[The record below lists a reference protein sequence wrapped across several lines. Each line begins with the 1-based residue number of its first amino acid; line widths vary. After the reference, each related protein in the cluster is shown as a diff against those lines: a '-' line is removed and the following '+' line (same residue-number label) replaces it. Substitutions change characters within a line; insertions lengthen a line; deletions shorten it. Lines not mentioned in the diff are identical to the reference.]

1 MMLEI
6 PGFLTPEQ
14 AEQFRDALLRQEWH
28 DGRNTA
34 GHMAARAKNNRQL
47 AADDPVAQQLSDFI
61 LGALGNNPLFL
72 SSALP
77 LKVVPPMFN
86 RYEGGGTY
94 GDHVDG
100 AIRSVPGT
108 PHRVRTDISCTLF
121 LSEPDSY
128 HGGELVVS
136 DTYGRHAVKLKAGD
150 MVLYPGTSL
159 HHVTPVTRGVRLAA
173 FFWVQSL
180 VRDDTQR
187 TMLFELDTAIQQ
199 LSADAPDNPAVLKLS
214 GVYHN
219 LLRQWSDT

>member
-1 MMLEI
+1 MVLQI
-6 PGFLTPEQ
+6 PGFLSHDQ
-14 AEQFRDALLRQEWH
+14 LAQFREALLAQSWQ
-28 DGRNTA
+28 DGRLTA
-34 GHMAARAKNNRQL
+34 GHMATSAKNNLQL
-47 AADDPVAQQLSDFI
+47 PPDNPVGKQLSDFV
-61 LGALGNNPLFL
+61 LNALGNSPRFL
-72 SSALP
+72 SAALP

-108 PHRVRTDISCTLF
+108 PHRIRTDISATLF
-121 LSEPDSY
+121 LSDPESY
-128 HGGELVVS
+128 DGGELVVN
-136 DTYGRHAVKLKAGD
+136 DTFGERATKLNAGD
-150 MVLYPGTSL
+150 MILYPGTSL
-159 HHVTPVTRGVRLAA
+159 HHVTRGVRLAC

-187 TMLFELDTAIQQ
+187 TMLFELDSAIQQ
-199 LSADAPDNPAVLKLS
+199 LNVDTPDNSAVLKLS

>member
-1 MMLEI
+1 MLQI
-6 PGFLTPEQ
+6 PAFLSFEQ
-14 AEQFRDALLRQEWH
+14 VRQFNEALHAQSWE
-28 DGRNTA
+28 DGRQTA
-34 GHMAARAKNNRQL
+34 GHLAVGVKRNLQL
-47 AADDPVAQQLSDFI
+47 AHDNPVATQLGDFI
-61 LGALGNNPLFL
+61 LQALGKTPLFL
-72 SSALP
+72 SAALP

-94 GDHVDG
+94 GDHVDS

-108 PHRVRTDISCTLF
+108 PHRVRTDISATLF
-121 LSEPDSY
+121 LSDPDSY
-128 HGGELVVS
+128 EGGELVVN
-136 DTYGRHAVKLKAGD
+136 DTYGEHAVKLAAGD

-159 HHVTPVTRGVRLAA
+159 HHVRPVTKGTRLAA

-187 TMLFELDTAIQQ
+187 TILYEMDTAIQQ
-199 LSADAPDNPAVLKLS
+199 LTREQPESSATLKLS